1 MTQQPSPLTA
11 RVSLNI
17 RLAMVE
23 RDFNQEQLAAAVGLT
38 GMAISRRLSG
48 QVAIRLTDLESIAA
62 ALEVTADDLLRERP

>member
-1 MTQQPSPLTA
+1 
-11 RVSLNI
+11 
-17 RLAMVE
+17 MVE